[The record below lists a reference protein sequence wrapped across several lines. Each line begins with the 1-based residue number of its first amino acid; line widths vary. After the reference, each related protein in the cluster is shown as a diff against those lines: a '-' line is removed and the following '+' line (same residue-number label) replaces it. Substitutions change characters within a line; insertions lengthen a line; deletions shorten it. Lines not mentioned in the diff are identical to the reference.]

1 LSKKLNLVIDQATD
15 FSVNLPPL
23 VDINGDPLNLFGF
36 TASSSMKKWYTSNTV
51 TSFNIS
57 INNNAGIITLELN
70 ASVSANLY
78 PGRYVYDVNL
88 TNGITTSRVFE
99 GEIFLT
105 AAVTANT
112 ILTSN

>member
-1 LSKKLNLVIDQATD
+1 LSKKLNLTIDQAAD
-15 FSVNLPPL
+15 FSVNLPL
-23 VDINGDPLNLFGF
+23 VDDNGDPLNLLGY
-36 TASSSMKKWYTSNTV
+36 TALSSMRKWYSSNTA
-51 TSFNIS
+51 TNFNTS
-57 INNNAGIITLELN
+57 INSSAGIITLELD

-99 GEIFLT
+99 GEVFLT